1 MQALIIYDKNG
12 NSYYTNYGSTVNP
25 EGLSFAQV
33 DVPEGQQLIGMDMS
47 NPENPV
53 PKFESTP
60 ASAYTELTEKMHIL
74 NAEKNALREELV
86 TTQLALCEQYEEN
99 LTLQEEIAN
108 IKAKL
113 DVITVNV

>member
-1 MQALIIYDKNG
+1 MQALIIYDKLG
-12 NSYYTNYGSTVNP
+12 NSYHTSYGSVVNP

-47 NPENPV
+47 NPENPT
-53 PKFESTP
+53 PIFESTP

-74 NAEKNALREELV
+74 DAEKNALSSKLIDTE
-86 TTQLALCEQYEEN
+86 LALCEQYEMN
-99 LTLQEEIAN
+99 LALLDELEA

-113 DVITVNV
+113 NV